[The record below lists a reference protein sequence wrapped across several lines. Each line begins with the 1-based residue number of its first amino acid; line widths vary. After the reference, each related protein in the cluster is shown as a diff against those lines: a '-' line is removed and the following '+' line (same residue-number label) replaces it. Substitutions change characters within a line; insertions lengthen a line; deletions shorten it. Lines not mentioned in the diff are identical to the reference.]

1 MKKFSKIVEALDE
14 KTLEPIPDFTLTDI
28 QDIFVDI
35 QDMGI
40 KIIIDEK
47 DSTPHPISKI
57 YTITGVLEYSPE
69 LNVAKI
75 DFIQFIEEL
84 DTALKRCKSLKLRLI
99 TTDSI
104 NPFIKLGEKES
115 AIRIPN
121 RGICILRLVYSKSN
135 YSS

>member
-47 DSTPHPISKI
+47 DSTPQIGRAH
-57 YTITGVLEYSPE
+57 V
-69 LNVAKI
+69 
-75 DFIQFIEEL
+75 
-84 DTALKRCKSLKLRLI
+84 
-99 TTDSI
+99 
-104 NPFIKLGEKES
+104 
-115 AIRIPN
+115 
-121 RGICILRLVYSKSN
+121 
-135 YSS
+135 